1 MSKRATNPT
10 LLNRVSD
17 QPRLN
22 SAIYCDSQS
31 EPTERHYKRVWERL
45 NSPID
50 KKEERTRLRK
60 ECLSSMLLYTARA
73 PDKMPILKE
82 TVKRH
87 LGEGNIDNIEIVGT
101 SLEKVR
107 EEFSAAAKSLK

>member
-1 MSKRATNPT
+1 
-10 LLNRVSD
+10 
-17 QPRLN
+17 
-22 SAIYCDSQS
+22 
-31 EPTERHYKRVWERL
+31 
-45 NSPID
+45 
-50 KKEERTRLRK
+50 
-60 ECLSSMLLYTARA
+60 MLLYTARA

-82 TVKRH
+82 TVKRR